1 MKPIALLACGAISA
15 LGSGRA
21 AWSVGSPGARPRT
34 AIARDAS
41 LEAVGLKKPFAAR
54 ATTLPVGEGD
64 RAARLLAAAARELAA
79 ELDRVLGD
87 WRARRVAVAIG
98 TSGGGMPS
106 LTEAFARL
114 DRAESLS
121 VELARRAP
129 YFGPL
134 AVLEEAL
141 GVRPSDRVQVLA
153 ACASSTIALGL
164 GARWLE
170 HDQAD
175 LVIAG
180 GYDALSPFIAAGF
193 EALGATTERSNPFRA
208 ERDGMA
214 LGEGAALIA
223 LAAGEPA
230 PPAVLGWL
238 VGFGAASDAVH
249 VTAPDRDGN
258 GLARAARAALEDA
271 GRPPIDLVS
280 AHGTATPYN
289 DAAEARAIDRTL
301 GDGARRAVVHPFK
314 AVIGHTLGAAGA
326 LELLAALDAMARGV
340 LPGSV
345 GSGPLAPEL
354 GARLLDQNEGGEPAV
369 CLKLSAAF
377 GGANAALVAS
387 AAPRHAPERAPRAV
401 TIQAVG
407 EPTLAFDAELVART
421 SGYDAA
427 KLARMDALSALA
439 VTAVAR
445 LLAGGAAVPDGTG
458 IVVGSVAATVE
469 LDGAFDRRCR
479 ERGHRF
485 AEPRRFPPTS
495 PNLAGGQCSIV
506 FGLRGPSLAVGAGPE
521 APLEALLVAHDLVR
535 SGDAPAVVVVAVD
548 QPGPAVAAIW
558 SAAGWP
564 EPAPGAAAVL
574 VGGGSGSPLD
584 RPRVQRG
591 LAEARAA
598 GGAWRGL
605 SPGWPVLRAGALA

>member
-1 MKPIALLACGAISA
+1 MKPVALLACGAISA

-21 AWSVGSPGARPRT
+21 AWTVGSPGARPHS
-34 AIARDAS
+34 AIARDEE
-41 LEAVGLKKPFAAR
+41 LERAGLKKPFAAR
-54 ATTLPVGEGD
+54 VRDLSPGDGD
-64 RAARLLAAAARELAA
+64 RAARLLGAAARDLAA
-79 ELDRVLGD
+79 ELDRRLGD
-87 WRARRVAVAIG
+87 WRTRRVAWVIG

-106 LTEAFARL
+106 LTDAFARL
-114 DRAESLS
+114 DRSEPLTA
-121 VELARRAP
+121 ELARRAP

-134 AVLEEAL
+134 AVLERAL
-141 GVRPSDRVQVLA
+141 GLQPVERVQVLA

-164 GARWLE
+164 GARWIE
-170 HDQAD
+170 HDVAD

-193 EALGATTERSNPFRA
+193 EALGATTEHSNPFRA

-214 LGEGAALIA
+214 LGEGAALLA
-223 LAAGEPA
+223 LVPAELAPAEPI
-230 PPAVLGWL
+230 GWL
-238 VGFGAASDAVH
+238 LGFSAASDAVH
-249 VTAPDRDGN
+249 VTAPDRDGT
-258 GLARAARAALEDA
+258 GLSRAAEGALADA
-271 GRPPIDLVS
+271 GGPPIDLVS

-289 DAAEARAIDRTL
+289 DAAEARAVDRAL
-301 GDGARRAVVHPFK
+301 GEGARRAVIHPFK

-326 LELLAALDAMARGV
+326 LELLAALDAIGSGT

-345 GSGPLAPEL
+345 GSGALAPEL
-354 GARLLDQNEGGEPAV
+354 HARLLDTNAEGTLAV

-387 AAPRHAPERAPRAV
+387 GTALRAPERAAQSV
-401 TIQAVG
+401 ALEAVG
-407 EPTLAFDAELVART
+407 DPVLAPDPELVART
-421 SGYDAA
+421 TGYDPG
-427 KLARMDALSALA
+427 KLTRMDGLSSLA

-445 LLAGGAAVPDGTG
+445 LLADRAPVPDGTG

-469 LDGAFDRRCR
+469 LDDAFDRRCR
-479 ERGHRF
+479 QRGHRF

-535 SGDAPAVVVVAVD
+535 AGDAPAMVVVAVD
-548 QPGPAVAAIW
+548 QPGPAVSAIW

-564 EPAPGAAAVL
+564 PPVEGAAAVL
-574 VGGGSGSPLD
+574 IGRGPGQGLE
-584 RPRVQRG
+584 RPEVRRR
-591 LAEARAA
+591 LAEARSA
-598 GGAWRGL
+598 GGSWRGTP
-605 SPGWPVLRAGALA
+605 PGWPVLRAGVGA